1 MHGRLA
7 IAVLAA
13 VGLVTAATRGVPN
26 DRDLEAANPVRPLPA
41 PPVGLNGLDDLPSPP
56 VPERVRLGRWLFYDT
71 RLSADG
77 TVSCATCHVPDRAF
91 SNGRRFAL
99 GTGGHS
105 GLRKTP
111 SFVNAAHTFVPN
123 RFGWDGRAASLEEQS
138 LLPVANPA
146 EMGSTASRM
155 VGTLSRIAG
164 YAPYFQRAFGDRAIT
179 PDRVASAL
187 ADYQRTRISG
197 NSAWDRWERGDA
209 GALSP
214 SARRG
219 WELFNG
225 DARCN
230 RCHYGPNLTD
240 SAFHNLGLGWD
251 AGSNRYADE
260 GRATITGRPDDRAAF
275 KTPTLRDVARHP
287 PYMHDGSLQT
297 LRDVVLFY
305 KRGGVR
311 NPHLDTQ
318 IRPLDISPGDA
329 DALVDFLG
337 ALNGEGFMDR
347 APTVFPK

>member
-225 DARCN
+225 DARCS

-251 AGSNRYADE
+251 AGRT
-260 GRATITGRPDDRAAF
+260 ATRTKGARRSRGDPTIEPPSRRRRCATSRGTRRTCTTGRCRRCATSF
-275 KTPTLRDVARHP
+275 C
-287 PYMHDGSLQT
+287 S
-297 LRDVVLFY
+297 
-305 KRGGVR
+305 
-311 NPHLDTQ
+311 
-318 IRPLDISPGDA
+318 I
-329 DALVDFLG
+329 
-337 ALNGEGFMDR
+337 NGEASAIRTSIRRFAR
-347 APTVFPK
+347 LTFLLATSTLSLISWAH